1 MITKPMLAV
10 AAEDLEKIV
19 FPVLCSPKLDGIR
32 ALKINGKLLSRSFK
46 PIPNDFIRTMV
57 EHVLPDGVDGELLV
71 GHTFHESSSGVMSQ
85 DGQPNFQYA
94 MFDYVAGALNKPFI
108 DRLADLKAM
117 LESSSLMGKHFTIVS
132 HTIVSCVND
141 LIALEQQMVDQGY
154 EGLMIRSLRGP
165 YKCGRSTAKEG
176 YLLKLKRFEDS
187 EAIILD
193 YEEQMH
199 NTNEAKK
206 DVLGRTERSTAKDGL
221 IPKGVLGTIIVR
233 DIHSG
238 VEFKIGTGFDD
249 IQRAKFWKERS
260 SLPGRLVKYKY
271 QPSGVKEAPRFPTFL
286 SLRHQ
291 DDL

>member
-32 ALKINGKLLSRSFK
+32 ALKVNGKLLSRSFK

-57 EHVLPDGVDGELLV
+57 EHTLPNGVDGELLV
-71 GHTFHESSSGVMSQ
+71 GNTFHESSSGVMSQ
-85 DGQPNFQYA
+85 EGQPNFQYA
-94 MFDYVAGALNKPFI
+94 MFDYVTGALNKPFI
-108 DRLADLKAM
+108 DRLADLKTM

-132 HTIVSCVND
+132 HTIVSCVGD
-141 LIALEQQMVDQGY
+141 LIALEQQTVDQGY

-187 EAIILD
+187 EAVILD

-206 DVLGRTERSTAKDGL
+206 DVLGRTERSTAKDGMV
-221 IPKGVLGTIIVR
+221 PKGVLGTIIVR
-233 DIHSG
+233 DVRSG

-249 IQRAKFWKERS
+249 AQRAKFWRERS
-260 SLPGRLVKYKY
+260 SLPGKLVKYKY

-286 SLRHQ
+286 SLRHP

>member
-32 ALKINGKLLSRSFK
+32 ALKVDGKLLSRSFK
-46 PIPNDFIRTMV
+46 PIPNDFIRTMA
-57 EHVLPDGVDGELLV
+57 EHVLPNGVDGELLV
-71 GHTFHESSSGVMSQ
+71 GNTFHESSSGVMSQ
-85 DGQPNFQYA
+85 EGQPNFQYA
-94 MFDYVAGALNKPFI
+94 MFDYVAGVLNKPFI
-108 DRLADLKAM
+108 DRLADLKTM
-117 LESSSLMGKHFTIVS
+117 LQSSSLMGKHFTIVS
-132 HTIVSCVND
+132 HTIVSCVSD
-141 LIALEQQMVDQGY
+141 LMALEQQMVNQGY

-187 EAIILD
+187 EAVILD

-206 DVLGRTERSTAKDGL
+206 DALGRTERSTAKDGMV
-221 IPKGVLGTIIVR
+221 PKGVLGTIIVR

-249 IQRAKFWKERS
+249 TQRSKFWKERS

-286 SLRHQ
+286 SLRHP